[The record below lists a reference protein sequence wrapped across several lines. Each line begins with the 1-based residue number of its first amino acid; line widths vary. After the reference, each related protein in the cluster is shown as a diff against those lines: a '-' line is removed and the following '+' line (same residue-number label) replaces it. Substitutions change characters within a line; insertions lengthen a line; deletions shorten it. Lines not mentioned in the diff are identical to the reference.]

1 MLNPTLTAEV
11 INNDQWKKRFSDD
24 WPTRWEQSKAEY
36 VPLKV
41 GDLIVIPKM
50 SAQSAVLRLR
60 VVVELKEDGR
70 VMVQGEHTKKSRLMC
85 PERCLVIGR
94 VND

>member
-1 MLNPTLTAEV
+1 MLKPTLTAEV

-24 WPTRWEQSKAEY
+24 WQEQSKAEY

-41 GDLIVIPKM
+41 GDLIVIPTM
-50 SAQSAVLRLR
+50 WAQSAVLRLR

-70 VMVQGEHTKKSRLMC
+70 VMVQGEHTKKARLMC

-94 VND
+94 VK

>member
-1 MLNPTLTAEV
+1 MLKPTLTAEV

-24 WPTRWEQSKAEY
+24 WQEQRKAEY